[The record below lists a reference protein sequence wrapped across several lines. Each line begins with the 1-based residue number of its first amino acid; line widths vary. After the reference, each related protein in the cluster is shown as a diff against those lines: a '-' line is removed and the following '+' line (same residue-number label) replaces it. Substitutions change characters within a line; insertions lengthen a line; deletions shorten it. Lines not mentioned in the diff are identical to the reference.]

1 MPQGNPKSGERY
13 LHFKQKLYQVITT
26 AEHSETGERLVIY
39 QALYGEFQIYAR
51 PLSMFISEVD
61 REKYPQAGQ
70 RYRFMLV
77 EGQEEPSAAE
87 LRSASNRESW
97 EEPSAADHKAALNRE
112 SWEESSAADRKS
124 ALNREGGAELSA
136 GNELDSR
143 SDCERQKE
151 HRDRIVR
158 RPSEGRALRKAA
170 AEAAGQ
176 PSRSGKRIEGKDIT
190 ALLMDFYDAES
201 FDEKYDILT
210 AMQNGITDI
219 MIDNIAVVLDVVIP
233 EGDLY
238 VRYEELRRCLRTRQ
252 RYELVRP

>member
-1 MPQGNPKSGERY
+1 M
-13 LHFKQKLYQVITT
+13 
-26 AEHSETGERLVIY
+26 
-39 QALYGEFQIYAR
+39 
-51 PLSMFISEVD
+51 
-61 REKYPQAGQ
+61 
-70 RYRFMLV
+70 
-77 EGQEEPSAAE
+77 
-87 LRSASNRESW
+87 
-97 EEPSAADHKAALNRE
+97 
-112 SWEESSAADRKS
+112 
-124 ALNREGGAELSA
+124 
-136 GNELDSR
+136 
-143 SDCERQKE
+143 
-151 HRDRIVR
+151 
-158 RPSEGRALRKAA
+158 RKAA

-176 PSRSGKRIEGKDIT
+176 LSRSGKRIEGKDIT

>member
-97 EEPSAADHKAALNRE
+97 EEPSAADHKA
-112 SWEESSAADRKS
+112 

>member
-13 LHFKQKLYQVITT
+13 LHFKQKMYQVVTT

-39 QALYGEFQIYAR
+39 QALYGDFRVYAR

-61 REKYPQAGQ
+61 REKYPQASQ
-70 RYRFMLV
+70 RYRFLLL
-77 EGQEEPSAAE
+77 EDPEAAAE
-87 LRSASNRESW
+87 TGKPAACAKPERPSMEHKSNSM
-97 EEPSAADHKAALNRE
+97 SDADQRMEQRA
-112 SWEESSAADRKS
+112 
-124 ALNREGGAELSA
+124 
-136 GNELDSR
+136 
-143 SDCERQKE
+143 
-151 HRDRIVR
+151 RIVR

-176 PSRSGKRIEGKDIT
+176 PTRSGKRIEGKDIT

-238 VRYEELRRCLRTRQ
+238 VRYEELKRCLQTRQ
-252 RYELVRP
+252 RYELNRP